1 MLLHLLK
8 YLNINH
14 TITEAKRLSE
24 RVTDMGGWS
33 DALNHYQVANI
44 AVRLKPSQLAQ
55 ATFPCVAHCQS
66 EGKAPYFV
74 VLEGLANGQV
84 AYHDGKTSHRVSVG
98 EFANIWSGSLL
109 LLASD
114 TQSGEP
120 NYEANKRQERFEDI
134 QKAGIVAA
142 IVLLLLPQKSLLD
155 GYALHYYI
163 KCLYA
168 LGVYVSVLLLQSE
181 YGQTPLW
188 VQKLCAIG
196 NDSQS
201 KIDGCSAIS
210 RSSGGKI
217 LGWLSWSEIGLVYFL
232 GGFLAISPLNPPEGD
247 CNTILKILATF
258 SVFFVPYSIYYQ
270 AFVAKQWCK
279 LCLAVQ
285 GIFILLAVTWFFVG
299 GVNAFSVADLYG
311 FGLALVAWFV
321 FKPVLVSS
329 QAGRQSEA
337 EAARFKTDSSI
348 FKAFLAAQPHIDLSP
363 LPHEDQIGN
372 ADAPVVVTM
381 VSNPNCG
388 PCQQA
393 HTELSDCVAFFED
406 ELQLRIRHINT
417 GEDKYKSHE
426 AFAEAVGVAYTP
438 TIFINGHQ
446 LQQPYSFKDIRL
458 HVRALVEG

>member
-1 MLLHLLK
+1 MLPHLLETLK
-8 YLNINH
+8 INH
-14 TITEAKRLSE
+14 TKAETKRLSE
-24 RVTDMGGWS
+24 RVVSMGSLS
-33 DALNHYQVANI
+33 DALNHYRIGNM
-44 AVRLKPSQLAQ
+44 AVRLQPQQLER
-55 ATFPCVAHCQS
+55 ATFPCVAHCQ
-66 EGKAPYFV
+66 EAGKPPYFV
-74 VLEGLANGQV
+74 LLEGLANGQV
-84 AYHDGKTSHRVSVG
+84 AYNDGKTSHRVSVSA
-98 EFANIWSGSLL
+98 FANIWSGSLL
-109 LLASD
+109 LLAPD
-114 TQSGEP
+114 AQSVEP
-120 NYEANKRQERFEDI
+120 NYEANKRQERFENI

-142 IVLLLLPQKSLLD
+142 IVLLLLPQKWLLD
-155 GYALHYYI
+155 GYALHYCI

-168 LGVYVSVLLLQSE
+168 LGIYVSVLLLQSE
-181 YGQTPLW
+181 YGQTPIW

-201 KIDGCSAIS
+201 KIDGCSAVS

-232 GGFLAISPLNPPEGD
+232 GGFLAMLFRQSYIAKWFAFVVL
-247 CNTILKILATF
+247 
-258 SVFFVPYSIYYQ
+258 FFVPYSLYYQ

-329 QAGRQSEA
+329 QEGRRSEA

-348 FKAFLAAQPHIDLSP
+348 FKAFLAAQPHIDLLP

-372 ADAPVVVTM
+372 TDAPVVITM

-388 PCQQA
+388 SCQQA

-458 HVRALVEG
+458 HVRVLAEQQI